1 MRKTMMAAVA
11 VAIAGMACAEKV
23 QAGEKVEASVGAD
36 LVSRYVWRGQDLGGV
51 SVQPTI
57 ELGWNGLS
65 LSAWGSVGF
74 TREDT
79 EEIDLTLGYERGGF
93 SVSVTDYWTNEGP
106 GYFHYGARSTSHVF
120 EAQVGYDFGWAAL
133 NWYTNF
139 AGGDGQTESG
149 KRAYSSFLSVNVP
162 FALAGI
168 DWNVE
173 VGAVPWATDYYNAT
187 DEESSGANGFEV
199 TEVSLQATKEL
210 PVTTSFTLPVFA
222 RVTWNPATEGAY
234 FVFGLSLGF

>member
-93 SVSVTDYWTNEGP
+93 SVSVTDYWTNEGS

-120 EAQVGYDFGWAAL
+120 EA
-133 NWYTNF
+133 
-139 AGGDGQTESG
+139 
-149 KRAYSSFLSVNVP
+149 
-162 FALAGI
+162 GI

-173 VGAVPWATDYYNAT
+173 AGAVPWATDYYNAT

>member
-93 SVSVTDYWTNEGP
+93 SVSVTDY
-106 GYFHYGARSTSHVF
+106 
-120 EAQVGYDFGWAAL
+120 
-133 NWYTNF
+133 
-139 AGGDGQTESG
+139 
-149 KRAYSSFLSVNVP
+149 
-162 FALAGI
+162 
-168 DWNVE
+168 
-173 VGAVPWATDYYNAT
+173 
-187 DEESSGANGFEV
+187 
-199 TEVSLQATKEL
+199 
-210 PVTTSFTLPVFA
+210 
-222 RVTWNPATEGAY
+222 
-234 FVFGLSLGF
+234 